1 MANALYDAG
10 RERFLGGDLDWDA
23 HNIKMVLTDHG
34 AATPNVATHDFRDD
48 ISAGT
53 IATSAN
59 FTGKTTTAGVAD
71 MDDVTFTAVSGA
83 SIESASSYRD
93 VGTATTD
100 PLIAYVDTAVG
111 LPVTPSGGDIVFRVD
126 NGSNRYFKL

>member
-1 MANALYDAG
+1 MANALYDSG
-10 RERFLGGDLDWDA
+10 RAKFLEGSLDWDA

-34 AATPNVATHDFRDD
+34 GATPNVATHDFRDD

-59 FTGKTTTAGVAD
+59 FANKTTTAGVAD

-83 SIESASSYRD
+83 SVESSTSYRD
-93 VGTATTD
+93 VGTAATD
-100 PLIAYVDTAVG
+100 PLIAYVDTATG

-126 NGSNRYFKL
+126 SGANKYFKL

>member
-10 RERFLGGDLDWDA
+10 RSKFLSGDLDWDA

-34 AATPNVATHDFRDD
+34 GATPNVSVHDFRDD

-53 IATSAN
+53 IATSGN
-59 FTGKTTTAGVAD
+59 FTTKTTTAGVAD
-71 MDDVTFTAVSGA
+71 MDDVTFTAVTGA
-83 SIESASSYRD
+83 SVESCTSYRD
-93 VGTATTD
+93 VGTAATD
-100 PLIAYVDTAVG
+100 PLIAYVDTATG

-126 NGSNRYFKL
+126 NGANKYFKL

>member
-23 HNIKMVLTDHG
+23 HNFKMVLTDHG
-34 AATPNVATHDFRDD
+34 VDTPNVATDDFRDD

-59 FTGKTTTAGVAD
+59 FTGKTKTAGVAD

-83 SIESASSYRD
+83 SVESTTTYRD
-93 VGTATTD
+93 VGTAATD
-100 PLIAYVDTAVG
+100 PLVVYVDTATG

-126 NGSNRYFKL
+126 SGSNKYFKL